1 MKKAM
6 LVGLLIVMVSNI
18 LAISSYTDSG
28 LVSLDTNPPEL
39 QLLSP
44 NGGETWYIGDT
55 NDITWAA
62 SHWSLNPNS
71 VQLFYSLNGG
81 TTYTSLAEAIAN
93 TGNYPWEIPFTQS
106 YNARVRIQISDNYG
120 NLSQKYSVTNF
131 SITYVPPAPPE
142 SVNVNTANSI
152 DAVITWQAVTHTI
165 PPYNSDIT
173 PDGYIVLYNES
184 PYEQDEHFYYFLGR
198 SYTTSYTHHD
208 VAEFR
213 NQMFYRVVAYKNY
226 RDEDFSA
233 VERLAK
239 VKPLLWKDA
248 LDYLRNGGDK

>member
-1 MKKAM
+1 MKIAI
-6 LVGLLIVMVSNI
+6 LAGLLIFMVSNI
-18 LAISSYTDSG
+18 IAISSYTDSG

-55 NDITWAA
+55 NDITWTA
-62 SHWSLNPNS
+62 SDWSLNPNS
-71 VQLFYSLNGG
+71 AQLFYSL
-81 TTYTSLAEAIAN
+81 AEALAN
-93 TGNYPWEIPFTQS
+93 TGSYPWALPSAQS
-106 YNARVRIQISDNYG
+106 YNARVRIQISDSFG
-120 NLSQKYSVTNF
+120 NLSQKNSAAYF
-131 SITYVPPAPPE
+131 SITYVPPAPPD
-142 SVNVNTANSI
+142 SVNVNTANAI

-198 SYTTSYTHHD
+198 SFTTSYTHHD

-226 RDEDFSA
+226 RDEDFSV

-239 VKPLLWKDA
+239 VKPLLWKEA
-248 LDYLRNGGDK
+248 LDFLRNGGDK